1 MASRAVFPKRR
12 GKLDTLKNTVSACD
26 QVSKGKLGVQT
37 FDNLSIFNG
46 KIISDLMSIK
56 GPLSGDSGAS
66 IDLTSKPV
74 EFATNIFTKGLH

>member
-1 MASRAVFPKRR
+1 MVFPKRR

-26 QVSKGKLGVQT
+26 LGVQA

-46 KIISDLMSIK
+46 KIISDLMQNK
-56 GPLSGDSGAS
+56 GPLSGTS

-74 EFATNIFTKGLH
+74 EFASNIFTKGLH